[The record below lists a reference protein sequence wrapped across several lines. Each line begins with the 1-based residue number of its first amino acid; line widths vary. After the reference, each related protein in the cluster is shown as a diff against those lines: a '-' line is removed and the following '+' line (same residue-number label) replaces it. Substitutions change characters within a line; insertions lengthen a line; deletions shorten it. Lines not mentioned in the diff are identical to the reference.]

1 MPNSPALVLALT
13 AHFIGDYYLQ
23 WQNLADKKKGDIPA
37 LLLHGLLYALPF
49 ALMFLL
55 VELPW
60 WAWLV
65 LVGSHLLIDSLKW
78 VTDRMP
84 ALTEDKL
91 FLLDQFSH
99 LALITI
105 LFVFLPQL
113 IYRPP
118 FESLK
123 PEFWR
128 WLLVFVLIGKPA
140 NVSFKAIFGRFSQ
153 GVNDLSIVRMTT
165 QRDSAEVS
173 ITSESK
179 PGAGA
184 WIGVLERIFVVIFS
198 AASQYAAFGLLMTA
212 KSVARYEK
220 ISKDP
225 AFAEYYLIGTLYSVL
240 FALAAYLLV
249 FQVIWPLPVVLNP
262 TPILLVTPTP

>member
-49 ALMFLL
+49 GLMAFL

-65 LVGSHLLIDSLKW
+65 LVGSHLLIDSFKW
-78 VTDRMP
+78 LTDRVTF
-84 ALTEDKL
+84 LTDDKL
-91 FLLDQFSH
+91 FLLDQFAH
-99 LALITI
+99 IAIIVVLISLLPEFSYST
-105 LFVFLPQL
+105 LFGA
-113 IYRPP
+113 
-118 FESLK
+118 LK

-140 NVSFKAIFGRFSQ
+140 NVSFKAIFQRFSE
-153 GVNDLSIVRMTT
+153 GVKETSIVRMTP
-165 QRDSAEVS
+165 QSESADEAMAVV
-173 ITSESK
+173 SK

-184 WIGVLERIFVVIFS
+184 WIGILERAFVVIFS
-198 AASQYAAFGLLMTA
+198 AASQYAAFGLLITA

-240 FALAAYLLV
+240 FALVAYLLV
-249 FQVIWPLPVVLNP
+249 FEVIWPLPVVIDP
-262 TPILLVTPTP
+262 TLIQLVTPTP